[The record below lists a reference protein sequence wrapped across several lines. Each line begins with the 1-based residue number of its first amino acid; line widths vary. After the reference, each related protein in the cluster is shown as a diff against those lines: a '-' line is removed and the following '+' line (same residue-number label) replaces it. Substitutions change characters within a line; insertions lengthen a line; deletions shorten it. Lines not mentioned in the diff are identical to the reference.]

1 MGFEDMEAR
10 TGGERLVEH
19 YLNLAVKAI
28 FVENM
33 ALAFFLGMCSF
44 LAVSRQVK
52 TALGLG
58 LAVVFVL
65 TITVPMNNLIYTNFL
80 QAGAMAWINPSLQE
94 YELSFLGFLTYIG
107 TIAAMVQIV
116 EMILDRFVPKLHAAL
131 GIFLPLIAV
140 NCAILG
146 ASLFMVERSY
156 TLAESVV
163 FGFGSGIGWAL
174 AIVALAGIRERLR
187 YSNPPSGLRGL
198 GLTFILVGLMA
209 IGFMAFA
216 GVQL

>member
-1 MGFEDMEAR
+1 MGFENMEAR
-10 TGGERLVEH
+10 TDGERLMEH

-80 QAGAMAWINPSLQE
+80 QPGAMAWINPRLQE

-116 EMILDRFVPKLHAAL
+116 EMLLDRFVPKLHAAL